1 MKKHSLMRLG
11 LRPKLYLII
20 LIPLLLICGLTM
32 WTTQLLIQKSSLST
46 LQQNNQMLTTNTIA
60 QLDKNAIQQMY
71 TSTNPEQSAQYKEL
85 RQRLNN
91 VRLETG
97 ALYVYMFKRVDD
109 RWLYTVDGAAW
120 DDKDYSPYDT
130 ELTLGA
136 DRTSALLAGQAITTN
151 VSNDPE
157 WGELFSTFMPIR
169 DEAGKVIGYLGID
182 ISANTVNSVYSV
194 TIKEAYKLVIPIF
207 AGVFIL
213 AVAAAMLFIRR
224 MLKQVSEI
232 KHSMEKVTAGDLTVP
247 SKRITGDQLGEISDL
262 NNAMIQHITGMIG
275 SIQHSSTTLQQ
286 SSGYIQEVAGSTL
299 RQTEE
304 LSRAIQEI
312 ASGAGQ
318 QAEQT
323 EHSVD
328 QSARLGGI
336 IDEIG
341 TYVDQF
347 GATAEQLTTVRNTV
361 LREHELLLQQGKES
375 VASVQQLQQLS
386 STLAEQSR
394 EAAGI
399 SGQVQDIVKQ
409 TQILALNASIE
420 ASRAGEAGRGFAVVA
435 HEMGQL
441 AQQSG
446 ESIREIDRIMG
457 HFVEQIRLIHN
468 EFEQSLTAAEQ
479 QENRI
484 TECMDSFE
492 QVSRVSEDVQRLAH
506 DLSDNTDRMQHIRRE
521 VEEHLTHIAATTEET
536 SAMTEEVSASATE
549 QQQSVAE
556 LSDISGNLNRL
567 AVDLKKQAEQFI
579 V

>member
-1 MKKHSLMRLG
+1 MKKHPFIQLG

-20 LIPLLLICGLTM
+20 LVPLLLICGMTM
-32 WTTQLLIQKSSLST
+32 WTTQLLIQKSALST
-46 LQQNNQMLTTNTIA
+46 LQQNNQMLATNTIA
-60 QLDKNAIQQMY
+60 QLDKNAIQQMDK
-71 TSTNPEQSAQYKEL
+71 SANPEQSTPYKEL

-109 RWLYTVDGAAW
+109 QWLYTVDGAAW

-169 DEAGKVIGYLGID
+169 DDAGKVIGYLGID

-213 AVAAAMLFIRR
+213 ATIAAMMFIRR
-224 MLKQVSEI
+224 MLRQVSEI
-232 KHSMEKVTAGDLTVP
+232 KRSMEKVTAGDLTVP
-247 SKRITGDQLGEISDL
+247 SQRLTGDQLGEISDL
-262 NNAMIQHITGMIG
+262 NNAMIQHITGMIE

-286 SSGYIQEVAGSTL
+286 SSGYIEEVAGGTL

-312 ASGAGQ
+312 ATGAGQ

-323 EHSVD
+323 EHSVE

-341 TYVDQF
+341 TYVHQF
-347 GATAEQLTTVRNTV
+347 AATADQLTSVRNTV
-361 LREHELLLQQGKES
+361 LQEHEILLEQGKAS

-386 STLAEQSR
+386 STLAEKSR
-394 EAAGI
+394 EATGI
-399 SGQVQDIVKQ
+399 SGQVQSIVKQ

-446 ESIREIDRIMG
+446 ESIREIDRILG
-457 HFVEQIRLIHN
+457 QFVEQIRLIHV
-468 EFEQSLTAAEQ
+468 EFEQSLVSAEQ
-479 QENRI
+479 QESRI
-484 TECMDSFE
+484 TECMESFE
-492 QVSRVSEDVQRLAH
+492 QVSRVSEDVQRLAQ
-506 DLSDNTDRMQHIRRE
+506 DLSGNTDRMQHIRRE
-521 VEEHLTHIAATTEET
+521 VEEHLSHIAATTEQT

-567 AVDLKKQAEQFI
+567 AVDLKGQAEQFI

>member
-1 MKKHSLMRLG
+1 MKKHSFMRLG

-169 DEAGKVIGYLGID
+169 DEAGKVVGYLGID

-213 AVAAAMLFIRR
+213 AVVAAMMFIRR

-247 SKRITGDQLGEISDL
+247 SQRITGDQLGEISDL

>member
-1 MKKHSLMRLG
+1 MRKHSFLRLG

-20 LIPLLLICGLTM
+20 LVPLLLICGLTM
-32 WTTQLLIQKSSLST
+32 WTTELLIQKSSLST
-46 LQQNNQMLTTNTIA
+46 LQQSNQMLATNTIA

-71 TSTNPEQSAQYKEL
+71 TSAHPEQTPQYKEL
-85 RQRLNN
+85 RQKLND

-97 ALYVYMFKRVDD
+97 ALYVYMFNYADHH
-109 RWLYTVDGAAW
+109 WFYTVDGAAA
-120 DDKDYSPYDT
+120 DDNKYSPYNDEMT
-130 ELTLGA
+130 FNS
-136 DRTSALLAGQAITTN
+136 DRTTALLAGQTINTDVAT
-151 VSNDPE
+151 DPQ
-157 WGELFSTFMPIR
+157 WGDLFSTFMPVR
-169 DEAGKVIGYLGID
+169 DNAGKIIGYLGID
-182 ISANTVNSVYSV
+182 ISAETADSVYAT

-207 AGVFIL
+207 AIVFVI
-213 AVAAAMLFIRR
+213 AVLAAMLFIRR
-224 MLKQVSEI
+224 MLKQVSQI
-232 KHSMEKVTAGDLTVP
+232 KHSMEKVAAGDLTVP
-247 SKRITGDQLGEISDL
+247 SKRVTGDQLGEISDL
-262 NNAMIQHITGMIG
+262 NNAMIQHITGMIA

-286 SSGYIQEVAGSTL
+286 SSGYIEQVAGRTL

-312 ASGAGQ
+312 TSGAGQ

-323 EHSVD
+323 EQSVE
-328 QSARLGGI
+328 QSARLGHI

-341 TYVDQF
+341 TYVQQF
-347 GATAEQLTTVRNTV
+347 GATAERLTDVRNTV
-361 LREHELLLQQGKES
+361 LHEHELLLQQGKQS

-394 EAAGI
+394 AAAGI

-420 ASRAGEAGRGFAVVA
+420 ASRAGEAGKGFAVVA

-446 ESIREIDRIMG
+446 ESIREIDRILG
-457 HFVEQIRLIHN
+457 HFVEQIRLIHT
-468 EFEQSLTAAEQ
+468 EFEHSLTSAEQ
-479 QENRI
+479 QAKRI
-484 TECMDSFE
+484 TECMESFE
-492 QVSRVSEDVQRLAH
+492 PVSRVSEDVQRLAH
-506 DLSDNTDRMQHIRRE
+506 NLSDNTERMQHIRRD

-536 SAMTEEVSASATE
+536 SAMSEQVSASATE

-567 AVDLKKQAEQFI
+567 AVDLKEQAEQF
-579 V
+579 VV

>member
-1 MKKHSLMRLG
+1 MKKHSFIKLG

-20 LIPLLLICGLTM
+20 LVPLLLICGLTM
-32 WTTQLLIQKSSLST
+32 WTTQLLIQKSALST
-46 LQQNNQMLTTNTIA
+46 LQQNNQMLATNTIA

-71 TSTNPEQSAQYKEL
+71 ASSNPEQSAQYKEL
-85 RQRLNN
+85 RDRLNN

-97 ALYVYMFKRVDD
+97 ALYVYMFNQTDNH
-109 RWLYTVDGAAW
+109 WFYTVDGAGW
-120 DDKDYSPYDT
+120 DDKNYSPYND
-130 ELTLGA
+130 EMSFAA
-136 DRTSALLAGQAITTN
+136 DRTSALLAGKTINTDVA
-151 VSNDPE
+151 NDPE

-169 DEAGKVIGYLGID
+169 DDAGKVIGYLGID
-182 ISANTVNSVYSV
+182 ISAKTVNSVYSV

-213 AVAAAMLFIRR
+213 AVVAAMLFIRR
-224 MLKQVSEI
+224 TLRQVREI

-247 SKRITGDQLGEISDL
+247 SERLTGDQLGEISDL
-262 NNAMIQHITGMIG
+262 NNAMIQHITGMIA
-275 SIQHSSTTLQQ
+275 SIQHSSATLQQ
-286 SSGYIQEVAGSTL
+286 SSGYIQEVAGGTL

-336 IDEIG
+336 MDEIG
-341 TYVDQF
+341 TYVHQF
-347 GATAEQLTTVRNTV
+347 SSTAEQLTNVRNTV

-399 SGQVQDIVKQ
+399 SGQVQGIVKQ

-420 ASRAGEAGRGFAVVA
+420 ASRAGEAGKGFAVVA

-446 ESIREIDRIMG
+446 ESIREIDRILG
-457 HFVEQIRLIHN
+457 HFVEQIRLIHT

-479 QENRI
+479 QEHRI
-484 TECMDSFE
+484 AECMESFE
-492 QVSRVSEDVQRLAH
+492 QVSQVSEDVQRLAH
-506 DLSDNTDRMQHIRRE
+506 DLSDNTNRMQHIRHE

-536 SAMTEEVSASATE
+536 SAMTEEVAASAAE

-567 AVDLKKQAEQFI
+567 AVDLKKQAEQF
-579 V
+579 VV

>member
-1 MKKHSLMRLG
+1 MKKHSFIKLG

-20 LIPLLLICGLTM
+20 LVPLLLICGLTM
-32 WTTQLLIQKSSLST
+32 WTTQLLIQKSALST
-46 LQQNNQMLTTNTIA
+46 LQQNNQMLATNTIA
-60 QLDKNAIQQMY
+60 QLDKNAIEQMY
-71 TSTNPEQSAQYKEL
+71 TSANPEQSAPYKEL
-85 RQRLNN
+85 RERLNN
-91 VRLETG
+91 VRMETG
-97 ALYVYMFKRVDD
+97 TLYVYMFKRVDD
-109 RWLYTVDGAAW
+109 HWLYTVDGAAW
-120 DDKDYSPYDT
+120 DDKNYSPYDT
-130 ELTLGA
+130 ELQLGA
-136 DRTSALLAGQAITTN
+136 DRTSALLAGKAITTD

-169 DEAGKVIGYLGID
+169 DDAGKVIGYLGID
-182 ISANTVNSVYSV
+182 ISANTVNSVYAV

-213 AVAAAMLFIRR
+213 AVVAAMLFIRR
-224 MLKQVSEI
+224 MLRQVREI

-247 SKRITGDQLGEISDL
+247 SERLTGDQLGEISDL
-262 NNAMIQHITGMIG
+262 NNAMIQHITGMIA
-275 SIQHSSTTLQQ
+275 SIQHSSKTLQQ
-286 SSGYIQEVAGSTL
+286 SSGYIEEVAGGTL

-328 QSARLGGI
+328 QSARLGDI
-336 IDEIG
+336 MDEIG
-341 TYVDQF
+341 TYVHQF
-347 GATAEQLTTVRNTV
+347 SATAEQLTNVRNTV
-361 LREHELLLQQGKES
+361 LHEHELLLAQGKES

-386 STLAEQSR
+386 STLAEKSR

-399 SGQVQDIVKQ
+399 SGQVQGIVKQ

-420 ASRAGEAGRGFAVVA
+420 ASRAGDAGKGFAVVA

-446 ESIREIDRIMG
+446 ESIREIDRILG
-457 HFVEQIRLIHN
+457 HFVEQIRLIHT
-468 EFEQSLTAAEQ
+468 EFEQSLSAAEQ
-479 QENRI
+479 QEHRI
-484 TECMDSFE
+484 TDCMESFE
-492 QVSRVSEDVQRLAH
+492 QVSRVSEDVERLAR
-506 DLSDNTDRMQHIRRE
+506 DLSNNTERMQHIRHE

-556 LSDISGNLNRL
+556 LSDISGDLNRL